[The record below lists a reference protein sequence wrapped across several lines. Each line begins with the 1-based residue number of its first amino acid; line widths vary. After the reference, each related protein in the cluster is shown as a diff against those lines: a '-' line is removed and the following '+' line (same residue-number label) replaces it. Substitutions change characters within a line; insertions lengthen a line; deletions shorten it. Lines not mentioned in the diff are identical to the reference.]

1 VLFFLVGVSKSEGM
15 ETVIRTENGVTMV
28 YKYDYIGKL
37 QSITPYVQ
45 GVIHGIQ
52 FFYDRRG
59 HRIKEVEWVRG
70 EISATRNY
78 DEFGH
83 IVPSMSSFTRY

>member
-1 VLFFLVGVSKSEGM
+1 M
-15 ETVIRTENGVTMV
+15 ETVTHTENGVTMV

-59 HRIKEVEWVRG
+59 HRIQEIEWVRG
-70 EISATRNY
+70 EIHATRHYN
-78 DEFGH
+78 EFGY
-83 IVPSMSSFTRY
+83 IVPSMSFTR